1 MIAHNA
7 SFQVVPRLTFPS
19 LNTSE
24 WPWFRENIDLICMIL
39 SKTDYSIATNYDT
52 QLVDPQG
59 GLLELGEEVR
69 SKLVQTRLAVLNIT
83 ESKDYAGAHVALM
96 RASNVIR
103 FPFLDPVNVCQ
114 AEILKR
120 LRALNNQERLSEAE
134 LDEKYVL
141 GDALILSISGIA
153 QGLRNSG

>member
-1 MIAHNA
+1 
-7 SFQVVPRLTFPS
+7 
-19 LNTSE
+19 
-24 WPWFRENIDLICMIL
+24 MIL

-120 LRALNNQERLSEAE
+120 LRALNNQDRLSEAE

>member
-1 MIAHNA
+1 
-7 SFQVVPRLTFPS
+7 
-19 LNTSE
+19 
-24 WPWFRENIDLICMIL
+24 MIL
-39 SKTDYSIATNYDT
+39 SKTDYSIATNYDK
-52 QLVDPQG
+52 QLVDPKG
-59 GLLELGEEVR
+59 GLLELGDEVR
-69 SKLVQTRLAVLNIT
+69 AKLVQTRLAVLNIT

-134 LDEKYVL
+134 LDEKFVL

>member
-1 MIAHNA
+1 M
-7 SFQVVPRLTFPS
+7 
-19 LNTSE
+19 SE

-39 SKTDYSIATNYDT
+39 SKTDYSISTNYDR
-52 QLVDPQG
+52 QLVEASG

-69 SKLVQTRLAVLNIT
+69 RKLVQTRQAVLNVT

-103 FPFLDPVNVCQ
+103 FPFLDPINVCQ

-120 LRALNNQERLSEAE
+120 LRALDSKERLSQEE
-134 LDEKYVL
+134 LDEKFIL
-141 GDALILSISGIA
+141 GDALILSITGIA

>member
-1 MIAHNA
+1 
-7 SFQVVPRLTFPS
+7 
-19 LNTSE
+19 
-24 WPWFRENIDLICMIL
+24 MIL
-39 SKTDYSIATNYDT
+39 SKTDYSIATNYDK

-69 SKLVQTRLAVLNIT
+69 SKLVQTRLAVLNVT

-120 LRALNNQERLSEAE
+120 LRSLNNQERLSEAE